1 MFAKYIKDRFPR
13 RGCGHILGLF
23 KQLIQDYV
31 CTPPSLQKFQKIQKP
46 YFTYIFSYATKQRTS
61 SCLSAN
67 CLHSISHFNSLPQ
80 LLTKSLFKLPGS
92 FEANT
97 ILQLFKPA
105 NNIGSEAV
113 IAAGPGIDIFPKRSG
128 SVCHIAEKSDNVFKS
143 FLLKACP
150 H

>member
-1 MFAKYIKDRFPR
+1 MSKNEQTNPLVQNIKKISLSSIDDF
-13 RGCGHILGLF
+13 LSWGLF
-23 KQLIQDYV
+23 ESNI
-31 CTPPSLQKFQKIQKP
+31 
-46 YFTYIFSYATKQRTS
+46 
-61 SCLSAN
+61 
-67 CLHSISHFNSLPQ
+67 
-80 LLTKSLFKLPGS
+80 
-92 FEANT
+92 
-97 ILQLFKPA
+97 ILQLFKPT